1 MGILL
6 LHNMCAHPKRV
17 KKKKKSKIIQTR
29 ALHDKYSSVECL
41 SERHLFILAQ
51 PLI

>member
-17 KKKKKSKIIQTR
+17 KKKVIKTR